1 MDKKGNKADEPDVKI
16 IRLFQVFAIAI
27 VVIYA
32 GFSIV
37 DSLIKT
43 VPLWIQVVFGGLLV
57 VFVYAVREQ
66 VKEFIKGK

>member
-1 MDKKGNKADEPDVKI
+1 MGKKGDKAGDKI
-16 IRLFQVFAIAI
+16 IDLFGVFAIAI

-43 VPLWIQVVFGGLLV
+43 VPLWIQVIFGGLLV
-57 VFVYAVREQ
+57 AFVYAIREE
-66 VKEFIKGK
+66 VIEYIKNIGK